1 MTERDPVAE
10 WMRAL
15 ARRNR
20 GGLRPIDML
29 DAPSE
34 HAKAIA
40 MRTTAFD
47 RTATDLSRTRLMSGD
62 EIKRRFNWRID
73 VGDTI
78 RTLQRHNK
86 RLRAAF
92 GVDWVD
98 ATNMVIGESQRRG
111 IPASTMARAL
121 TARLA
126 AQGSNG

>member
-15 ARRNR
+15 ERRKR
-20 GGLRPIDML
+20 TLRPV
-29 DAPSE
+29 DALSPS
-34 HAKAIA
+34 
-40 MRTTAFD
+40 RTEAWIPTFP
-47 RTATDLSRTRLMSGD
+47 REGLATDLSRTRAMSGE

-73 VGDTI
+73 VGETV

-92 GVDWVD
+92 GIDWVD

-111 IPASTMARAL
+111 LPASTMARAI

-126 AQGSNG
+126 TQGSNG